1 MNWNVWLLFCC
12 QALMNAVMAGQVVMA
27 SLVGR
32 QLAVEQALVT
42 LPMAVQML
50 GVMAGSIP
58 AGIVFSR
65 LGRRPGFWLGAGLS
79 LLGSLSFALGVW
91 DRNFLIY
98 TLAAIPAGMGF
109 RHLAASA
116 FCRGRG
122 GRPGIP
128 AACHRIGNDRGGSRR
143 GDRAEIVKRTN
154 MLLPAHQFL
163 ATYLTLLGLPA
174 LCALVLIVVALPPA
188 SRRTLVALPL
198 RDIVARPAFLT
209 AVIAGMVG
217 MGRMNLV
224 MASTPLEMAM
234 CGFGV
239 NASADVIRA
248 HSIAMF
254 LPGFVTGRLIQR
266 YGAHPIIMLG
276 ALLTLACVVVNVG
289 FDLLLRHVHHRPD
302 AAWRGWNGM
311 FVGATAL
318 LATAHDANERVR
330 VQATNDFIVFGTVA
344 VTALLSGTIESSLG
358 WTALNVAVLPGAGHR
373 CCAGGMAPGQPC
385 RPARGLGR
393 MMLTDAAFLLLA
405 AAALGTLLA
414 VVQLQRP
421 TRPPIPWVVGLLHGA
436 IGTVGVVLT
445 LLAPARRAPR
455 RPAPVR
461 SNKSPWSRWR
471 WRFFS
476 VCGFSGRAL
485 LRGRY
490 RSGWWAC
497 TPCSRSPASC
507 FLVLTLPRIEVARGG
522 GPCSG

>member
-1 MNWNVWLLFCC
+1 MNRNVWLLFCC

-109 RHLAASA
+109 GISQHLRFAAAEVAAPESRPRA
-116 FCRGRG
+116 IALVMTG
-122 GRPGIP
+122 GVV
-128 AACHRIGNDRGGSRR
+128 AAVIGP
-143 GDRAEIVKRTN
+143 EIVKRTN

-217 MGRMNLV
+217 YGSMNLV

-289 FDLLLRHVHHRPD
+289 FDPFFATFITGLMLLGV
-302 AAWRGWNGM
+302 GWNGM

-358 WTALNVAVLPGAGHR
+358 WTALNVAVLPGLVIAVALVAWHLVSRAGQHV
-373 CCAGGMAPGQPC
+373 A
-385 RPARGLGR
+385 
-393 MMLTDAAFLLLA
+393 LA
-405 AAALGTLLA
+405 
-414 VVQLQRP
+414 
-421 TRPPIPWVVGLLHGA
+421 
-436 IGTVGVVLT
+436 
-445 LLAPARRAPR
+445 
-455 RPAPVR
+455 
-461 SNKSPWSRWR
+461 
-471 WRFFS
+471 
-476 VCGFSGRAL
+476 
-485 LRGRY
+485 
-490 RSGWWAC
+490 
-497 TPCSRSPASC
+497 
-507 FLVLTLPRIEVARGG
+507 E
-522 GPCSG
+522 